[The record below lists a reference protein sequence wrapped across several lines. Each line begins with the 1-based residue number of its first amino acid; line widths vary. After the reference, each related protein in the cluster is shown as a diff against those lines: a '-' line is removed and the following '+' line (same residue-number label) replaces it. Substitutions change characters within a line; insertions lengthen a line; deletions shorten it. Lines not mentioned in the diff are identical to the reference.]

1 VRQATRRDPRP
12 GPVWLGQLGRFAI
25 VGVAAT
31 LTHVGVA
38 LLTTYLFALSPLQ
51 ANLAGF
57 TVAVGVSFQGHLH
70 VTFRVQDPQ
79 WRHLCRFIVL
89 SVTSLAVSS
98 LITALCTR
106 SGGNIRLAMTLVAGV
121 VPASS
126 FLVARLW
133 VFAGLAVA
141 APESRYGVSP

>member
-1 VRQATRRDPRP
+1 MREATRQDHRT
-12 GPVWLGQLGRFAI
+12 GPAWRGQLVRFAI

-31 LTHVGVA
+31 LTHVGIA
-38 LLTTYLFALSPLQ
+38 LLSTFLFALPPLQ

-57 TVAVGVSFQGHLH
+57 TAAVGLSFLGHLR

-106 SGGNIRLAMTLVAGV
+106 SGGGMWLAMALVAGV
-121 VPASS
+121 VPATS

-133 VFAGLAVA
+133 VFAVLAATV
-141 APESRYGVSP
+141 PGSKHGVSP

>member
-1 VRQATRRDPRP
+1 MCNDPRP
-12 GPVWLGQLGRFAI
+12 GPVWLGQLGRFAV

-38 LLTTYLFALSPLQ
+38 LLATYLFGLPPLQ

-57 TVAVGVSFQGHLH
+57 IIAVGLSFQGHLR
-70 VTFRVQDPQ
+70 VTFRVKDPQ
-79 WRHLCRFIVL
+79 WWHLCRFIVL

-98 LITALCTR
+98 LITAVCMR
-106 SGGNIRLAMTLVAGV
+106 NGGDMRLAMALVAGV

-126 FLVARLW
+126 FLVARIW
-133 VFAGLAVA
+133 VFAGLAVT
-141 APESRYGVSP
+141 APKSRYGVSP